1 VKDPYQAL
9 GVDKSASQAE
19 IKKAFRKLT
28 QQFHPDKN
36 PGDKKAEER
45 FKQVSQAYEVL
56 GDEDKRKLFDEFG
69 EMSLTQGFDPER
81 ARAYQQARSGGYPG
95 GGYGGG
101 FGGGFPGGGEYHFED
116 LGQARG
122 TSFDD
127 LLSRLFGGGRV
138 SDLGDILGGRGA
150 RPPTNMAGQDIRG
163 EIEVSFLDAL
173 MGVTVPLRVE
183 ARDGK
188 ARTLD
193 VKVPQGMSD
202 GGTLRLRGQG
212 GPGNPPGD
220 ILLTVRVAGSRTM
233 SREGRNLHMQL
244 PVTALEAYRGGPV
257 DVPTPWGTVTLKLP
271 PGSQNGQT
279 LRLRGKGVQS
289 SNKPA
294 GDLLVTLDVRMP
306 AGGDEELIQVL
317 ERLQGRQEVRA
328 ELEV

>member
-1 VKDPYQAL
+1 MKDPYQAL

-28 QQFHPDKN
+28 QEFHPDKN
-36 PGDKKAEER
+36 PGDNAAEER

-81 ARAYQQARSGGYPG
+81 ARAYQNARRGGYPG
-95 GGYGGG
+95 GDFGGG
-101 FGGGFPGGGEYHFED
+101 FGGFPGGGEYHFED

-150 RPPTNMAGQDIRG
+150 RRPTNMAGQDIRG
-163 EIEVSFLDAL
+163 EIEVSFVDAL

-183 ARDGK
+183 GREG
-188 ARTLD
+188 RSRVLD
-193 VKVPQGMSD
+193 VKVPEGMPD

-220 ILLTVRVAGSRTM
+220 ILLTVRVLPSRTIT
-233 SREGRNLHMQL
+233 REGRNLHMTL

-271 PGSQNGQT
+271 AGSQNGQT
-279 LRLRGKGVQS
+279 LRLRGKGVHS
-289 SNKPA
+289 SSKDA

-306 AGGDEELIQVL
+306 AGGDEELIRVL
-317 ERLQGRQEVRA
+317 ERLQGLQEVRA
-328 ELEV
+328 GLNV